1 MSGLNTV
8 ISRAILQIE
17 NCDALAASR
26 LMTLLV
32 RAMDIHT
39 KVVDLLSQ
47 PELAFITARQRE
59 DLVAVVTMAMI
70 GLAKECDPKLEFN
83 MRNLINDVR
92 QEYYERLGCSTSE
105 NSTKH

>member
-1 MSGLNTV
+1 MCGDLCR
-8 ISRAILQIE
+8 I
-17 NCDALAASR
+17 R

-32 RAMDIHT
+32 TIMEIHT

-70 GLAKECDPKLEFN
+70 DLAKECDPKLEFN
-83 MRNLINDVR
+83 MCEMINNVR
-92 QEYYERLGCSTSE
+92 QQYYERLGCSASE
-105 NSTKH
+105 QSTKH